1 MGMTTVSER
10 FCIMENTPPF
20 QPCGVCP
27 TCPATSAT
35 WLLTESKMPV
45 YCPVI
50 ASIRPSLIQSVIQSN
65 PPILTFVMCYELI
78 QLVTEKN
85 NLHDDVC

>member
-10 FCIMENTPPF
+10 FWIILNTPPF

-35 WLLTESKMPV
+35 WLFTDSKILV

-65 PPILTFVMCYELI
+65 RLPIGY
-78 QLVTEKN
+78 
-85 NLHDDVC
+85 

>member
-1 MGMTTVSER
+1 MGMTTVSEKILDHTEHAAIPALR
-10 FCIMENTPPF
+10 
-20 QPCGVCP
+20 VCP

-35 WLLTESKMPV
+35 WLFTDSKILV

-65 PPILTFVMCYELI
+65 RLPIGY
-78 QLVTEKN
+78 
-85 NLHDDVC
+85 